1 MRLGAN
7 TSMGPG
13 ILRVLKLK
21 VRVACRD
28 LRVASSRY
36 SKELRTADRELRVHI
51 DMGSVLQLQTP
62 KLAF

>member
-7 TSMGPG
+7 TSMGPR

-28 LRVASSRY
+28 LRVARY
-36 SKELRTADRELRVHI
+36 NLELRTADLELRVHI
-51 DMGSVLQLQTP
+51 DMGSVFQLSTS

>member
-1 MRLGAN
+1 
-7 TSMGPG
+7 MGPG

-28 LRVASSRY
+28 LRVARY
-36 SKELRTADRELRVHI
+36 STELRTADRELRVHI

>member
-7 TSMGPG
+7 TSVGPG
-13 ILRVLKLK
+13 ILRVL
-21 VRVACRD
+21 VRVAYRE
-28 LRVASSRY
+28 LRVARY
-36 SKELRTADRELRVHI
+36 CLELRTADRELRVHI

>member
-1 MRLGAN
+1 
-7 TSMGPG
+7 MGPR

-28 LRVASSRY
+28 LRVARY
-36 SKELRTADRELRVHI
+36 SLELRTADLELRVHI
-51 DMGSVLQLQTP
+51 DMGSVFQLSTS

>member
-13 ILRVLKLK
+13 ILRVLKLE

-28 LRVASSRY
+28 LRVARY

-51 DMGSVLQLQTP
+51 DMGSVLQLQTS